1 MSRITTTAVR
11 TRGTASSRW
20 LTDGGSRGTGRL
32 AARIKPSGVSLYFQY
47 FHGSQ
52 RRWLPLG
59 PYDESGERGLS
70 LIQARDRTA
79 DLSAL
84 YRSGVH
90 DLHSH
95 IERQLKTEA
104 DAQKA
109 AEIAA
114 ANAAQDAKRGTLKQL
129 LSAYVTHL
137 EQAGKMSAKDVRSIF
152 DKHVFKASAE
162 LGGRKA
168 SELSIDDFVGMI
180 GRLVESG
187 KGRTADKLRSYLRS
201 AYQLALESKTNPAA
215 PLTLRTYGIQ
225 INPIASIGALS
236 QFNRT
241 RERVLSSDEL
251 GALLRRV
258 DGLDPGPQ
266 KDVLQLLLLLGGQ
279 RPVQLLRLKATDVDL
294 TACTATLYD
303 PKGARQQPRAHVL
316 PLVAEAKA
324 ILSRRLDGLALGE
337 PVFST
342 DGEHFVRV
350 ETLGA
355 QISSIVTKMLE
366 CDPPEARESFQ
377 LRDIRR
383 TCETQ
388 MAGLKFSRDVRA
400 QLQSHG
406 LGGVQTRHYD
416 RHSYFA
422 EKKQALQKWA
432 KHLRRLQAIQ
442 PSTAVSTA
450 ISVPTEGTKRRQRR
464 SASE

>member
-1 MSRITTTAVR
+1 MSRITTTALRMRV
-11 TRGTASSRW
+11 TGGSRW

-32 AARIKPSGVSLYFQY
+32 AARIQPGGVSWYFQY
-47 FHGSQ
+47 FHGAQ

-95 IERQLKTEA
+95 IERQLQAKE
-104 DAQKA
+104 DARRA

-114 ANAAQDAKRGTLKQL
+114 TDAAEDAKRGTLRQL
-129 LSAYVTHL
+129 LSAYVSHL

-152 DKHVFKASAE
+152 DKHVFKASTE

-168 SELSIDDFVGMI
+168 SELSIDDFVGLI
-180 GRLVESG
+180 GRLVEAG

-215 PLTLRTYGIQ
+215 PLTLRSYGIQ

-236 QFNRT
+236 QFNHT
-241 RERVLSSDEL
+241 RDRVLSSFEL
-251 GALLRRV
+251 GALLRGLG
-258 DGLDPGPQ
+258 GLDPGPQ
-266 KDVLQLLLLLGGQ
+266 KDALQLLLLLGGQ
-279 RPVQLLRLKATDVDL
+279 RPVQLLRLKVTDVDL
-294 TACTATLYD
+294 DAGTLTLYD
-303 PKGARQQPRAHVL
+303 PKGARQQPRAHLL
-316 PLVAEAKA
+316 PLVTEAKT
-324 ILSRRLDGLALGE
+324 ILSRRLDGLAPGE

-342 DGEHFVRV
+342 DGKHAVRV

-355 QISSIVTKMLE
+355 QISSLVTKMLAS
-366 CDPPEARESFQ
+366 DPPEARETFQ
-377 LRDIRR
+377 LRDVRR

-388 MAGLKFSRDVRA
+388 MAALKISRDVRA

-406 LGGVQTRHYD
+406 LGGVQARHYD

-432 KHLRRLQAIQ
+432 KHLMKLQTILL
-442 PSTAVSTA
+442 STTDSAG
-450 ISVPTEGTKRRQRR
+450 IMVPTER
-464 SASE
+464 SRPA

>member
-1 MSRITTTAVR
+1 MSRITTTALR
-11 TRGTASSRW
+11 GRGTDGSRW
-20 LTDGGSRGTGRL
+20 LTDGGSRGGGRL
-32 AARIKPSGVSLYFQY
+32 AARIKPRGVYLYFQY
-47 FHGSQ
+47 FHGAQ

-70 LIQARDRTA
+70 LIQARDRA
-79 DLSAL
+79 AELSAL
-84 YRSGVH
+84 YRGGVH
-90 DLHSH
+90 DLHLH
-95 IERQLKTEA
+95 TERQLQAGE
-104 DAQKA
+104 DSRRA

-114 ANAAQDAKRGTLKQL
+114 TDAAEDAKRGTLRQL
-129 LSAYVTHL
+129 LSAYASYL
-137 EQAGKMSAKDVRSIF
+137 EQAGKTSAKDVRSIF
-152 DKHVFKASAE
+152 GKHVFKASAE

-180 GRLVESG
+180 GRLVEAG
-187 KGRTADKLRSYLRS
+187 KGRTAEKLRSYLRS

-236 QFNRT
+236 QFNRA
-241 RERVLSSDEL
+241 RERVLSSIEL
-251 GALLRRV
+251 GALLRRF
-258 DGLDPGPQ
+258 DGLDPGSQ
-266 KDVLQLLLLLGGQ
+266 KDALQLLLLLGGQ

-294 TACTATLYD
+294 AAATLTLYD

-316 PLVAEAKA
+316 PLVAEAKS
-324 ILSRRLDGLALGE
+324 ILSRRLDALSPGE

-342 DGEHFVRV
+342 DGKHSVRV

-355 QISSIVTKMLE
+355 QISSLVTKMLAS
-366 CDPPEARESFQ
+366 DPPEARESFQ
-377 LRDIRR
+377 LRDLRR

-388 MAGLKFSRDVRA
+388 MAGLKISRDVRA

-432 KHLRRLQAIQ
+432 KHLAKLQTHQATIRD
-442 PSTAVSTA
+442 SNGV
-450 ISVPTEGTKRRQRR
+450 
-464 SASE
+464 

>member
-1 MSRITTTAVR
+1 MSRITTTALR
-11 TRGTASSRW
+11 ARPSGPARW

-32 AARIKPSGVSLYFQY
+32 AARVARNNVHLYFQY
-47 FHGSQ
+47 YEGAN
-52 RRWLPLG
+52 RKRLPLG

-70 LIQARDRTA
+70 LVEARDRSVV
-79 DLSAL
+79 LSTL
-84 YRSGVH
+84 YRNGVK

-95 IERQLKTEA
+95 VESQLEDEA
-104 DAQKA
+104 DARKA
-109 AEIAA
+109 AELAVAIAA
-114 ANAAQDAKRGTLKQL
+114 EEAKRGTLKQL
-129 LSAYVTHL
+129 LSAYVKHL

-168 SELSIDDFVGMI
+168 SELSIDDFVGLI
-180 GRLVESG
+180 GRLVEAG

-236 QFNRT
+236 QFNRP
-241 RERVLSSDEL
+241 RERVLSSVEL
-251 GALLRRV
+251 GALLRRF
-258 DGLDPGPQ
+258 DDLDSGPQ
-266 KDVLQLLLLLGGQ
+266 KDSLQLLLLLGGQ

-294 TACTATLYD
+294 AAGTLTLYD

-316 PLVAEAKA
+316 PLLAEAKSV
-324 ILSRRLDGLALGE
+324 LSRRLDGLAPGE

-342 DGEHFVRV
+342 DGKHAVRV

-355 QISSIVTKMLE
+355 QISSLVMQMLAS
-366 CDPPEARESFQ
+366 DPPEARESFQ
-377 LRDIRR
+377 LRDLRR

-388 MAGLKFSRDVRA
+388 MAALKISRDVRA

-406 LGGVQTRHYD
+406 LGGVQARHYD

-432 KHLRRLQAIQ
+432 KHLKKLEAAQ
-442 PSTAVSTA
+442 PSILGPASPGAPTGTA
-450 ISVPTEGTKRRQRR
+450 KRPQ
-464 SASE
+464 